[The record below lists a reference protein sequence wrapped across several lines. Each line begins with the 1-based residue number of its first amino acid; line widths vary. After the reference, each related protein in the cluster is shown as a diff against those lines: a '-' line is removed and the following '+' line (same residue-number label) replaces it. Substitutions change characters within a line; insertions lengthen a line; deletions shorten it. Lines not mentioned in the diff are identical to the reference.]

1 MQITLSKSFGT
12 GTLGVP
18 AVGDSLALYA
28 QGGQGYLLYG
38 ADGTNGVNGLALG
51 AVSNPGSGYMTG
63 ESLGSATF
71 LSLQPGSG
79 LTVQQSGSTTRLF
92 SFEST
97 TGALTVQ
104 TIGANGMPGAA
115 AAASCNT
122 GPLLGVTT
130 FEILGGPTG
139 SQAALS
145 FYGQPGLGFY
155 GLSASGALTAQT
167 VLADTQKSYLGNVS
181 DTLSVTVG
189 GANYLLTLSSLEGGI
204 TSFSVN
210 AQGQASLVD
219 SLGTIDGL
227 ALAGAAAM
235 QAVGI
240 AGTTYVVIAA
250 TSSSS
255 LTVARVNDMGCLFAT
270 DTVYDDRSTRF
281 SHPEALDT
289 FQWQGRDFIVTAG
302 TDAGLTVMEMRP
314 DGKLV
319 PTAVGVFET
328 GSGLGHVTAIEA
340 AVSGNRVDFY
350 VVDSGNQKIGD
361 YQMDLSATGGMITA
375 GAGTT
380 TGTSLGDFLWGS
392 AAAQTLNGGAGDDVI
407 YDGAGAD
414 TLTGGAGADVFI
426 LAADHTGDRITDYQ
440 LHSDRIDLSDWGR
453 VCSTSALTITPT
465 SNGCTIA
472 WGGESVTLVSATG
485 GSLSAASFTD
495 ADFIFA

>member
-1 MQITLSKSFGT
+1 MQITLSKTFGT
-12 GTLGVP
+12 TTLGVP

-38 ADGTNGVNGLALG
+38 AEGTNGVDGLALG

-63 ESLGSATF
+63 QNLGGATF

-79 LTVQQSGSTTRLF
+79 LTVQQSGTTTRLF
-92 SFEST
+92 SFQST
-97 TGALTVQ
+97 SGALTVQ

-122 GPLLGVTT
+122 GPLLGVST

-139 SQAALS
+139 SQAALG
-145 FYGQPGLGFY
+145 FYGQPGLGLY
-155 GLSASGALTAQT
+155 GLSANGALTFET
-167 VLADTQKSYLGNVS
+167 TLADTQKSYLGNVS
-181 DTLSVTVG
+181 DSLSVTVG
-189 GANYLLTLSSLEGGI
+189 GSDFLLTLSSSEGGI
-204 TSFSVN
+204 TSFTVN
-210 AQGQASLVD
+210 GQGQASLVD

-235 QAVGI
+235 QAVEI
-240 AGTTYVVIAA
+240 AGTTYVIIAS
-250 TSSSS
+250 TNSSS
-255 LTVARVNDMGCLFAT
+255 LTVVRVNDMGCLFAT

-281 SHPEALDT
+281 YHPEALDT
-289 FQWQGRDFIVTAG
+289 FTWQGRTFVVTAG

-314 DGKLV
+314 DGKLM
-319 PTAVGVFET
+319 TTSVGVFET
-328 GSGLGHVTAIEA
+328 GAGLGQVTGIEA

-350 VVDSGNQKIGD
+350 VVDAGNEKIGD
-361 YQMDLSATGGMITA
+361 YQMDLSSTGGMITA

-380 TGTSLGDFLWGS
+380 TGTALGDFLWGNG
-392 AAAQTLNGGAGDDVI
+392 AAQALNGGSGDDVI
-407 YDGAGAD
+407 YDGGGAD

-426 LAADHTGDRITDYQ
+426 LAADHTADRIADFQ

-453 VCSTSALTITPT
+453 VYSTASLTITPT
-465 SNGCTIA
+465 ANGCTIA

-485 GSLSAASFTD
+485 ASLSAASFTD

>member
-1 MQITLSKSFGT
+1 MQITLSKTFGT
-12 GTLGVP
+12 TALGVP

-38 ADGTNGVNGLALG
+38 ADGMNGVDGLALG

-63 ESLGSATF
+63 QSLGGATF

-79 LTVQQSGSTTRLF
+79 LTVQQSGTTTRLF

-145 FYGQPGLGFY
+145 FYGQPGLGLY
-155 GLSASGALTAQT
+155 GLSANGALTFQGA
-167 VLADTQKSYLGNVS
+167 LADTPKSYLGNVS
-181 DTLSVTVG
+181 DSLSVTVG
-189 GANYLLTLSSLEGGI
+189 GADYMLTLSSTEGGI
-204 TSFSVN
+204 TAFSVN
-210 AQGQASLVD
+210 AQGQASLID
-219 SLGTIDGL
+219 SLGAIDGL

-235 QAVGI
+235 QAVEI
-240 AGTTYVVIAA
+240 AGTTYVVVAS
-250 TSSSS
+250 TNSSS
-255 LTVARVNDMGCLFAT
+255 LTVVRVNDMGCLFAT

-319 PTAVGVFET
+319 ATAVGVFET
-328 GSGLGHVTAIEA
+328 GAGLGHVTGIEA
-340 AVSGNRVDFY
+340 AVSGSRVDFY
-350 VVDSGNQKIGD
+350 VVDAGNQKIGD
-361 YQMDLSATGGMITA
+361 YQMDLSATGGMAMA

-380 TGTSLGDFLWGS
+380 TGTALGDFLWGS
-392 AAAQTLNGGAGDDVI
+392 AAAQALDGGAGDDLI
-407 YDGAGAD
+407 FDGAGAD
-414 TLTGGAGADVFI
+414 TLTGGSGADLFI
-426 LAADHTGDRITDYQ
+426 LAADRTADRIADYQ
-440 LHSDRIDLSDWGR
+440 LHADRIDLSDWGR
-453 VCSTSALTITPT
+453 VYAASSLTITPT
-465 SNGCTIA
+465 ANGCTIA
-472 WGGESVTLVSATG
+472 WGGESVTLVSSTG
-485 GSLSAASFTD
+485 TSLSAASFTD